1 MSLSLLLIEVS
12 YMQDLDGQNPKEHTD
27 GIKALLGDPKK
38 AILKLSTP
46 MIIAMLVQTL
56 YNFADALWVSFLGPD
71 ALSAVGFF
79 FPFFFMIIS
88 VASGVGMGG
97 SAAISRFIGSHKKE
111 DADNVAGHTI
121 VLMFILGIVFTIP
134 FVLLSRPIFEAM
146 GAGNVLED
154 ATIYAQIMFG
164 GTLLI
169 FFANVAN
176 SILRGEG
183 DAKRSMYAMSFGSIL
198 NIILDPIFIY
208 LLKMGVAGA
217 AWASVLSMGVS
228 AVILF
233 YWLFIKRSSYVSI
246 NLSNF
251 RFHKFILFDILR
263 VGVPFSLSQLLMSFS
278 TLGLNL
284 IVVSVA
290 GTDGIAIYTSGWRI
304 VMFGTLPLIGMAT
317 AVTAVT
323 GAAYGGKDIKKLDTA
338 YMYSVKLGLLME
350 VFVSSIVFIF
360 APQIASVFTQSAE
373 GIRILKDLTS
383 FLRITAFF
391 YPFVAFGM
399 FSSAM
404 FQGTGKGVNSLIV
417 TLFRTLILT
426 VPFSYLFAI
435 FFKMGLNGAWWGL
448 VVGNILG
455 SLIAYIWAKVYVKGL
470 FKKISF

>member
-1 MSLSLLLIEVS
+1 MKPDENSK
-12 YMQDLDGQNPKEHTD
+12 GQEPKRHTE

-79 FPFFFMIIS
+79 FPFFFMIMAL
-88 VASGVGMGG
+88 ASGLGMGG
-97 SAAISRFIGSHKKE
+97 SAAISRFIGAHKKE
-111 DADNVAGHTI
+111 AADNVAGHTI
-121 VLMFILGIVFTIP
+121 VLMIILGIFFTIP
-134 FVLLSRPIFEAM
+134 FVLLSRAIFEAM

-154 ATIYAQIMFG
+154 ATIYAQIMFS
-164 GTLLI
+164 GTLLM
-169 FFANVAN
+169 FFLNVAN

-183 DAKRSMYAMSFGSIL
+183 DAKRSMYAISFGSIL

-208 LLKMGVAGA
+208 SLKMGVAGA
-217 AWASVLSMGVS
+217 AWASVLSIGVS
-228 AVILF
+228 VIILF
-233 YWLFIKRSSYVSI
+233 YWLFVKKDSYVSI

-251 RFHKFILFDILR
+251 RFNKLILFDILR

-278 TLGLNL
+278 FLGINL

-304 VMFGTLPLIGMAT
+304 VMFGTLPLVGMAT

-323 GAAYGGKDIKKLDTA
+323 GAAYGGRDIKKLEVA

-350 VFVSSIVFIF
+350 VFVALLVFIF
-360 APQIASVFTQSAE
+360 APQIALVFTQSDE
-373 GIRILKDLTS
+373 GLRILRDLTS
-383 FLRITAFF
+383 FLRITALF
-391 YPFVAFGM
+391 YPLVSFGM

-404 FQGTGKGVNSLIV
+404 FQGTGKGINSLIV
-417 TLFRTLILT
+417 TLFRTIILT

-435 FFKMGLNGAWWGL
+435 VFKAGLDGAWWGL
-448 VVGNILG
+448 VAGNILG
-455 SLIAYIWAKVYVKGL
+455 STIAFVWAKLYIKVL
-470 FKKISF
+470 FKSSSISSF

>member
-1 MSLSLLLIEVS
+1 METKER
-12 YMQDLDGQNPKEHTD
+12 YENQEPKKHTE

-79 FPFFFMIIS
+79 FPFFFMIMSIG
-88 VASGVGMGG
+88 SGIGMGG
-97 SAAISRFIGSHKKE
+97 SAAISRYIGSHKKE
-111 DADNVAGHTI
+111 EADNVAGHTI
-121 VLMFILGIVFTIP
+121 VLMFILGIIFTIP
-134 FVLLSRPIFEAM
+134 FVLLSRNIFEAM
-146 GAGNVLED
+146 GAGSVIED
-154 ATIYAQIMFG
+154 ATIYAQIMFA

-169 FFANVAN
+169 FFVNVAN

-208 LLKMGVAGA
+208 PLKMGVAGA

-228 AVILF
+228 ALILF
-233 YWLFIKRSSYVSI
+233 YWLFVKKSSYVTI

-251 RFHKFILFDILR
+251 KYNKLILFDILR

-323 GAAYGGKDIKKLDTA
+323 GAAYGGKDINKLEVA
-338 YMYSVKLGLLME
+338 YLYSVKIGLLME
-350 VFVSSIVFIF
+350 ILVSSLVFIF
-360 APQIASVFTQSAE
+360 APQIALVFTQSDE
-373 GIRILKDLTS
+373 GMRILKDLTS
-383 FLRITAFF
+383 FLRITSLF
-391 YPFVAFGM
+391 YPLVAFGM

-404 FQGTGKGVNSLIV
+404 FQGTGKGINSLVV
-417 TLFRTLILT
+417 TLFRTIVMT
-426 VPFSYLFAI
+426 VPFAYLFALV
-435 FFKMGLNGAWWGL
+435 FNMGLDGAWWGL
-448 VVGNILG
+448 VAGNILG
-455 SLIAYIWAKVYVKGL
+455 SIIAFVWAKIYIKKL
-470 FKKISF
+470 FKINSVF

>member
-1 MSLSLLLIEVS
+1 MVTRES
-12 YMQDLDGQNPKEHTD
+12 YEDQEPKKHTE

-79 FPFFFMIIS
+79 FPFFFMIMSIG
-88 VASGVGMGG
+88 SGIGMGG
-97 SAAISRFIGSHKKE
+97 SAAISRYIGSHKKE
-111 DADNVAGHTI
+111 EADNVAGHTI
-121 VLMFILGIVFTIP
+121 VLMFILGIIFTIP
-134 FVLLSRPIFEAM
+134 FVLLSRNIFEAM
-146 GAGNVLED
+146 GAGSVLKD
-154 ATIYAQIMFG
+154 ATIYAQIMFA

-169 FFANVAN
+169 FFVNVAN

-208 LLKMGVAGA
+208 PLRMGVAGA

-228 AVILF
+228 ALILF
-233 YWLFIKRSSYVSI
+233 YWLFVKKDSYVTI

-251 RFHKFILFDILR
+251 KYNKLILFDILR

-323 GAAYGGKDIKKLDTA
+323 GAAYGGKDIKKLEIA
-338 YMYSVKLGLLME
+338 YLYSVKIGLLME
-350 VFVSSIVFIF
+350 ILVSSLVFIF
-360 APQIASVFTQSAE
+360 APQIALVFTQSDE
-373 GIRILKDLTS
+373 GMRIFKDLTS
-383 FLRITAFF
+383 FLRITSLF
-391 YPFVAFGM
+391 YPLVAFGM

-404 FQGTGKGVNSLIV
+404 FQGTGKGINSLVV
-417 TLFRTLILT
+417 TLFRTIVMT
-426 VPFSYLFAI
+426 VPFAYLFALV
-435 FFKMGLNGAWWGL
+435 FNMGLDGAWWGL
-448 VVGNILG
+448 VAGNILG
-455 SLIAYIWAKVYVKGL
+455 SIIAFVWAKIYI
-470 FKKISF
+470 KKLYKINPVF

>member
-1 MSLSLLLIEVS
+1 METKER
-12 YMQDLDGQNPKEHTD
+12 YGDQEPKKHTE

-79 FPFFFMIIS
+79 FPFFFMIMSIG
-88 VASGVGMGG
+88 SGIGMGG
-97 SAAISRFIGSHKKE
+97 SAAISRYIGSHKKDE
-111 DADNVAGHTI
+111 ADNVAGHTI
-121 VLMFILGIVFTIP
+121 VLMFILGIIFTIP
-134 FVLLSRPIFEAM
+134 FVLLSRNIFEAM
-146 GAGNVLED
+146 GAGSVIED
-154 ATIYAQIMFG
+154 ATIYAQIMFA

-169 FFANVAN
+169 FFVNVAN

-208 LLKMGVAGA
+208 PLKMGVAGA

-228 AVILF
+228 ALILF
-233 YWLFIKRSSYVSI
+233 YWLFVKKDSYVTI
-246 NLSNF
+246 DLSNF
-251 RFHKFILFDILR
+251 KYNKLILFDILR

-323 GAAYGGKDIKKLDTA
+323 GAAYGGKDINKLEVA
-338 YMYSVKLGLLME
+338 YLYSVKIGLLME
-350 VFVSSIVFIF
+350 ILVSSLVFIF
-360 APQIASVFTQSAE
+360 APQIALVFTQSDE
-373 GIRILKDLTS
+373 GMRILKDLTS
-383 FLRITAFF
+383 FLRITSLF
-391 YPFVAFGM
+391 YPLVAFGM

-404 FQGTGKGVNSLIV
+404 FQGTGKGINSLVV
-417 TLFRTLILT
+417 TLFRTIVMT
-426 VPFSYLFAI
+426 VPFAYLFALV
-435 FFKMGLNGAWWGL
+435 FNMGLDGAWWGL
-448 VVGNILG
+448 VAGNILG
-455 SLIAYIWAKVYVKGL
+455 SIIAFVWAKIYIKKL
-470 FKKISF
+470 FKINSVF

>member
-1 MSLSLLLIEVS
+1 METKEP
-12 YMQDLDGQNPKEHTD
+12 YEDQEPKRHTE

-79 FPFFFMIIS
+79 FPFFFMIMSIG
-88 VASGVGMGG
+88 SGIGMGG
-97 SAAISRFIGSHKKE
+97 SAAISRYIGSHKKE
-111 DADNVAGHTI
+111 EADNVAGHTI
-121 VLMFILGIVFTIP
+121 VLMFILGIIFTIP
-134 FVLLSRPIFEAM
+134 FVLLSRNIFEAM
-146 GAGNVLED
+146 GAGSVIED
-154 ATIYAQIMFG
+154 ATIYAQIMFA

-169 FFANVAN
+169 FFVNVAN

-208 LLKMGVAGA
+208 PLKMGVAGA
-217 AWASVLSMGVS
+217 AWASVLSLGVS
-228 AVILF
+228 ALLLF
-233 YWLFIKRSSYVSI
+233 YWLFVKKDSYVTI

-251 RFHKFILFDILR
+251 KYNKLILFDILR

-323 GAAYGGKDIKKLDTA
+323 GAAYGGKDINKLEVA
-338 YMYSVKLGLLME
+338 YLYSVKIGLLME
-350 VFVSSIVFIF
+350 ILVSSLVFIF
-360 APQIASVFTQSAE
+360 APQIALVFTQSDE
-373 GIRILKDLTS
+373 GMRILKDLTS
-383 FLRITAFF
+383 FLRITSLF
-391 YPFVAFGM
+391 YPLVAFGM

-404 FQGTGKGVNSLIV
+404 FQGTGKGINSLVV
-417 TLFRTLILT
+417 TLFRTIVMT
-426 VPFSYLFAI
+426 VPFAYLFALV
-435 FFKMGLNGAWWGL
+435 FNMGLDGAWWGL
-448 VVGNILG
+448 VAGNILG
-455 SLIAYIWAKVYVKGL
+455 SIIAFVWAKIYIKKL
-470 FKKISF
+470 FKINSVF

>member
-1 MSLSLLLIEVS
+1 METKER
-12 YMQDLDGQNPKEHTD
+12 YENQEPKKHTE

-38 AILKLSTP
+38 AILKLSMP

-79 FPFFFMIIS
+79 FPFFFMIMSIG
-88 VASGVGMGG
+88 SGIGMGG
-97 SAAISRFIGSHKKE
+97 SSAISRYIGSHKKE
-111 DADNVAGHTI
+111 EADNVAGHTI
-121 VLMFILGIVFTIP
+121 VLMFILGIIFTIP
-134 FVLLSRPIFEAM
+134 FVLLSRNIFEAM
-146 GAGNVLED
+146 GAGSVLKD
-154 ATIYAQIMFG
+154 ATIYAQIMFA

-169 FFANVAN
+169 FFVNVAN

-208 LLKMGVAGA
+208 PLKMGVAGA

-228 AVILF
+228 ALILF
-233 YWLFIKRSSYVSI
+233 YWLFVKKNSYVTI
-246 NLSNF
+246 DLSNF
-251 RFHKFILFDILR
+251 KYNKLILFDILR

-323 GAAYGGKDIKKLDTA
+323 GAAYGGKDIKKIEIA
-338 YMYSVKLGLLME
+338 YLYSVKIGLLME
-350 VFVSSIVFIF
+350 VFVSLFVFIF
-360 APQIASVFTQSAE
+360 APQIASVFTQSEE

-383 FLRITAFF
+383 FLRITSLF
-391 YPFVAFGM
+391 YPLVAFGM

-404 FQGTGKGVNSLIV
+404 FQGTGKGINSLIV
-417 TLFRTLILT
+417 TLFRTIVMT
-426 VPFSYLFAI
+426 VPFAYLFAI
-435 FFKMGLNGAWWGL
+435 VFNVGLNGAWWGL
-448 VVGNILG
+448 VAGNILG
-455 SLIAYIWAKVYVKGL
+455 SITAFIWAKIYINKL
-470 FKKISF
+470 FKVNSIF